1 MLQRSDKVQM
11 AHDVLAQPDR
21 ELVMRI
27 LDSVN
32 ITPFQRQLVID
43 TELSRMSMKEL
54 ATTHNMSYSTIVIR
68 KRRAM
73 EVIADYLAS
82 KASS

>member
-1 MLQRSDKVQM
+1 MLKRSGKVQM
-11 AHDVLAQPDR
+11 AHNAMLCPDR

-32 ITPFQRQLVID
+32 ISPFQRQLVID

-54 ATTHNMSYSTIVIR
+54 ASVHGMSYSALARHKKKAMQTIAEYIMA
-68 KRRAM
+68 KTT
-73 EVIADYLAS
+73 
-82 KASS
+82 K